1 MTKVKI
7 PKEARRQFKLA
18 KDHIKLRDVKAART
32 ELLQI
37 ELGPSFTPFHRLMAA
52 CAFIDKDYELSA
64 SHIEQALALE
74 PHKQVLI
81 SDAVRIY
88 RSKKDEKRINQ
99 LLNSLDLNHA
109 ESAAELLRMALAYKS
124 FGRYD
129 EASLALEKGLMMSPE
144 NVKVRNQYGVV
155 LVHLNRNSDALRQWL
170 FSLKFE
176 ESNGQALACLGRLYL
191 HEKDNIKAIDFFKKA
206 LSTDDSGSSGRKLNL
221 AEAYVRASSI
231 IDARELLSSVEGLES
246 SPRFHY
252 LWGLLHLQVGDDYL
266 SYSSFNR
273 CIELCRDK
281 QSVIINQIKWSS
293 NFADEDAMHLEIE
306 QARPSL
312 DLLFDAFSML
322 KASDKLTDPISDDT
336 FNSDAY

>member
-1 MTKVKI
+1 MTKVKM
-7 PKEARRQFKLA
+7 PKEARRQFKLV
-18 KDHIKLRDVKAART
+18 KDHIKQRDVNAART

-37 ELGPSFTPFHRLMAA
+37 ELGPSFAPFHRLMAA
-52 CAFIDKDYELSA
+52 CAFIDKDYALSA
-64 SHIEQALALE
+64 SHIEQALSLE

-88 RSKKDEKRINQ
+88 RAKKDDMRINQ

-124 FGRYD
+124 SGRYD
-129 EASLALEKGLMMSPE
+129 DASLALEKGLMMSPE

-155 LVHLNRNSDALRQWL
+155 LVHLNRNPDALRQWL
-170 FSLKFE
+170 FSLKFD
-176 ESNGQALACLGRLYL
+176 ESNAQALACLGRLYL
-191 HEKDNIKAIDFFKKA
+191 YEKDNLKAIDFFKRA
-206 LSTDDSGSSGRKLNL
+206 LSIDESVSSGRKLNL

-231 IDARELLSSVEGLES
+231 IDARELLSSVEGLEL
-246 SPRFHY
+246 SPRLHY
-252 LWGLLHLQVGDDYL
+252 LWGLLHLQVGDNYL

-281 QSVIINQIKWSS
+281 QSTIINQIKWSS
-293 NFADEDAMHLEIE
+293 NFTDEDSMRLEIE
-306 QARPSL
+306 QAKPSL

-322 KASDKLTDPISDDT
+322 KASEKLADQISDDT